1 MSYLL
6 VILML
11 IFSQVLEAQ
20 DALPSYTT
28 CKPIR
33 VIKEPVVLSSDKPA
47 LILIHNIST
56 SDLWITHPGSGVGAS
71 AGWSSQIQAGNWSA
85 LVLQNKSFALSCI
98 ESKPGHEQE
107 VPCLGLITLC
117 QWSKATKL
125 GEQNTG
131 TYWAGE
137 NRPLA
142 ALMQSV
148 IL

>member
-1 MSYLL
+1 MPYIILICMLL
-6 VILML
+6 
-11 IFSQVLEAQ
+11 FSGLLEAE
-20 DALPSYTT
+20 DALPSFSS

-33 VIKEPVVLSSDKPA
+33 VMKDPVLLSSDKPA

-56 SDLWITHPGSGVGAS
+56 NDLWITHTGSTKGVS

-98 ESKPGHEQE
+98 ESIPGHEQQ

-117 QWSKATKL
+117 RWAKATKL
-125 GEQNTG
+125 EEQNTG

-137 NRPLA
+137 NKPLS